1 MKKKTFFLC
10 VFFRFRVL
18 FYPKFVVVVGGVE
31 KKSLFGRML
40 LMTKEKKEGK
50 TEREEKGR
58 RKREKERSSSFS
70 ETSFF
75 VSFFFFVSLFLFSLR
90 HSFIDHR
97 LAPDRSAKFVLLRR
111 AGQNRRAWFLS
122 LLKQSVK
129 LLFLLFSAPL
139 EVLSFFFPAQF
150 RTIAAL
156 SAASILVAAPTLAAF

>member
-50 TEREEKGR
+50 REREEKGR

-122 LLKQSVK
+122 LLEQSVK

-139 EVLSFFFPAQF
+139 EVMSFFFQ
-150 RTIAAL
+150 L
-156 SAASILVAAPTLAAF
+156 SSEPSRP

>member
-1 MKKKTFFLC
+1 MCFLSFPGAFLSQVRSCGRWCRKK
-10 VFFRFRVL
+10 VSVWAHA
-18 FYPKFVVVVGGVE
+18 
-31 KKSLFGRML
+31 SDD
-40 LMTKEKKEGK
+40 EGK
-50 TEREEKGR
+50 EKGR